1 MDMVR
6 GKGNLASTILQG
18 KVKKRKVRW
27 VGHGVRAKGNLASTI
42 LQGKVEMDWTWGKR
56 EGKPG

>member
-1 MDMVR
+1 MRWVGHGVR
-6 GKGNLASTILQG
+6 EKGNLASTILQG

-27 VGHGVRAKGNLASTI
+27 VGHG
-42 LQGKVEMDWTWGKR
+42 KR